1 MASDYLSK
9 IWVMGWFVLA
19 GPERFQVVLE
29 RSVLLAVPRLP
40 PHRAGVI
47 INEEIYYSAV
57 ISGSLRGRV
66 AAPSAAALPSCFPTG
81 CP

>member
-1 MASDYLSK
+1 MALDYLSK

-19 GPERFQVVLE
+19 EPERFQVVLE
-29 RSVLLAVPRLP
+29 RAILLAVSRLP
-40 PHRAGVI
+40 PRRAGVI

-66 AAPSAAALPSCFPTG
+66 TAQSAAALPSCFRAG